1 MTAERQRV
9 RAAQAGQIQRLS
21 GKLSSGSGCMSL
33 RTQSRGD
40 AIPSQMSPQ
49 GLLCRMLLVR
59 QAN

>member
-21 GKLSSGSGCMSL
+21 GKLLSGSGCMSL
-33 RTQSRGD
+33 RTQCGD

-49 GLLCRMLLVR
+49 GLLCRMLPVR